1 MNLGEF
7 SKEFVESIRSDS
19 FAYKDTPSNVFLDE
33 MIRRLE
39 EITVL
44 FNSTKLQ
51 FFKSTKQ
58 NGTLKFDAFSID
70 EVDKTLILIANEF
83 VDDINPK
90 GVFNEQNIRSTA
102 KHMSTFLKEV
112 LNGSISQYIDPS
124 MTELLNFCNDLKRR
138 LELDYVKTQNDD
150 SLEKIKFVILTNKK
164 LTNRQIKIKET
175 ELGEREI
182 EIDVWDIERIFDLIS
197 SGKDRE
203 PLIVDFSNYGNSEG
217 IPFIKVDFENNPYYD
232 AFLCIIPG
240 KTLSDIY
247 YNHGSRLL
255 EGNVRTFLS
264 ARGKIN
270 KSIRE
275 TIKSE
280 PNKFFAYN
288 NGISCT
294 AKVVEFSK
302 DKSFITKIEDL
313 QIINGGQ
320 TTASLTSAE
329 KKDKA
334 KLDLI
339 YVPMKLTLIKGD
351 KVLEEGTNPYEEM
364 VQKIAQYANSQ
375 NKIKDSDFFSNH
387 PFHREMEKLSK
398 IVIVAPKAGEFHN
411 TFYFY
416 ERSRGSYEQLQ
427 FKFTNQSQ
435 RDGFQKKFPKTQVIK
450 KEELA
455 KYLMAGLYLQPEFV
469 SKGSEKNM
477 ISFSEKIEE
486 FWKNPANVN
495 ELYFKRAV
503 AYSILYKKVDDIVA
517 HASWY
522 FVGGPKLNVVPYT
535 ISKFIHSIPTGF
547 SLDLN
552 KIWENQ
558 ALSSELIEELN
569 KLAKETLAFIIDSK
583 GILVTEYAKKT
594 DTWNKYKDV
603 KFQLS
608 KNIADDLISDTL
620 FNQNTKSQAKAF
632 NAVKEVE
639 FEIEVMNLAK
649 KDNGQYW
656 QNLVKE
662 GKKRKII
669 SLKEEDIILKY
680 VSELGSSNPKKYP
693 STAQMK
699 VAWEYRKR
707 LEENG
712 ALV

>member
-1 MNLGEF
+1 MNLVEF
-7 SKEFVESIRSDS
+7 SKDFVESIRSDS
-19 FAYKDTPSNVFLDE
+19 FAFKDTPSNVFLDE

-44 FNSTKLQ
+44 FNTTKLP
-51 FFKSTKQ
+51 FFKATKQ
-58 NGTLKFDAFSID
+58 NRTLKFDAFSID

-83 VDDINPK
+83 VDEVNPK
-90 GVFNEQNIRSTA
+90 VFNRQNIETTA
-102 KHMSTFLKEV
+102 NYMSTFLKEV
-112 LNGSISQYIDPS
+112 LKGTISQYIDPS
-124 MTELLNFCNDLKRR
+124 MIEMLNFCKDLKRR

-150 SLEKIKFVILTNKK
+150 SLEKIKFVILTNRK
-164 LTNRQIKIKET
+164 LTNRQIKIKES

-197 SGKDRE
+197 SGKERE
-203 PLIVDFSNYGNSEG
+203 PLIVDFSTYGNTNG
-217 IPFIKVDFENNPYYD
+217 IPFIKVDFEDNPYYD

-255 EGNVRTFLS
+255 EGNIRTFLS

-270 KSIRE
+270 KNIRE
-275 TIKSE
+275 TIKHE

-302 DKSFITKIEDL
+302 DKSHITKIEDL

-339 YVPMKLTLIKGD
+339 YVPMKLTLIKGE
-351 KVLEEGTNPYEEM
+351 KVVEEGTNPYEEM

-398 IVIVAPKAGEFHN
+398 KVIVAPKSGEFHN

-427 FKFTNQSQ
+427 FKFTTQSQ
-435 RDGFQKKFPKTQVIK
+435 KDGFQKKFPKNQVIK

-477 ISFSEKIEE
+477 IAFSEKIEE
-486 FWKNPANVN
+486 LWKNPTNVN
-495 ELYFKRAV
+495 ELYFKRAI
-503 AYSILYKKVDDIVA
+503 AYTILYKKVDEIVT

-522 FVGGPKLNVVPYT
+522 YVGGPKLNIVPYT
-535 ISKFIHSIPTGF
+535 ISKFMYSIPNGLK
-547 SLDLN
+547 LDLN
-552 KIWENQ
+552 KIWDNQ
-558 ALSSELIEELN
+558 GLSNELVRELD
-569 KLAKETLAFIIDSK
+569 KLAKTTLAFITSSN

-594 DTWNKYKDV
+594 DTWNKYKDT
-603 KFQLS
+603 KYEISSAL
-608 KNIADDLISDTL
+608 KNDFISEEL
-620 FNQNTKSQAKAF
+620 FNQNSKAEAKVA
-632 NAVKEVE
+632 NEVKDVE
-639 FEIEVMNLAK
+639 FEIKVMNLAK
-649 KDNGQYW
+649 KDNGKYW
-656 QNLVKE
+656 QNLVLE

-669 SLKEEDIILKY
+669 SLKEEDIIMKY

-699 VAWEYRKR
+699 VAWEFRKR